1 MNTRLPIFPLSL
13 KNLNAFITLTCI
25 ARPGVFWTE
34 MIFMNFKID
43 LAASR
48 NVNISKFIPV
58 VFISRE
64 IQDERLVLASFPR
77 MSDTT

>member
-1 MNTRLPIFPLSL
+1 
-13 KNLNAFITLTCI
+13 
-25 ARPGVFWTE
+25 
-34 MIFMNFKID
+34 MNFKID

-64 IQDERLVLASFPR
+64 IQDERLVLAPFPR

>member
-1 MNTRLPIFPLSL
+1 
-13 KNLNAFITLTCI
+13 
-25 ARPGVFWTE
+25 

-64 IQDERLVLASFPR
+64 IQDERLAPFSRTLPANVGYDITRDA
-77 MSDTT
+77 